1 MTHTATPWTQDVDH
15 QNKPNNLITDADNN
29 VVAMSEWH
37 PEGINDWNT
46 SVANAA
52 FIVRA
57 CNAHADLLE
66 AAKGITASVLANYHD
81 EAVEGKITVTLDA
94 DDMDDL
100 IAVVANAQ
108 YGGTMNTRCKYCGR
122 PYLRINGKWIMAK
135 HAPGCPANDADDTA
149 KIKELKKATA

>member
-1 MTHTATPWTQDVDH
+1 MTHTKRKGMMTHTATPWTQDVDH

-57 CNAHADLLE
+57 CNVHADLLE
-66 AAKGITASVLANYHD
+66 ALEQMSKWF
-81 EAVEGKITVTLDA
+81 DA
-94 DDMDDL
+94 DG
-100 IAVVANAQ
+100 
-108 YGGTMNTRCKYCGR
+108 Y
-122 PYLRINGKWIMAK
+122 AK
-135 HAPGCPANDADDTA
+135 SVPPRLFVFAIREAIQKA
-149 KIKELKKATA
+149 KA

>member
-1 MTHTATPWTQDVDH
+1 MTHTKRKGMMTHTATPWTQDVDH

-66 AAKGITASVLANYHD
+66 ALETLERAHIKGFV
-81 EAVEGKITVTLDA
+81 
-94 DDMDDL
+94 DL
-100 IAVVANAQ
+100 KNF
-108 YGGTMNTRCKYCGR
+108 
-122 PYLRINGKWIMAK
+122 
-135 HAPGCPANDADDTA
+135 
-149 KIKELKKATA
+149 KKKTTKAIQKARGQ